1 MARRKQI
8 EGQLSFF
15 DAIEELNAEFEGA
28 DDGESRLRRDDGAS
42 LQSGDRD
49 VDARVG
55 QRPDR
60 VADTFGGDTVRGVAE
75 RGVRPTEWSD
85 RDEDVSGRGD
95 GTASVSAGEQSV
107 SEVSGG
113 VGGSASSTDGSRP
126 VDGGG
131 RRSIS
136 SAADESAVQGGSAVA
151 TGRGDGVFLD
161 EGTRHGSDTS
171 EETVSGAVHTG
182 PGQAGT
188 GRVLAGEPVDWS
200 GQSLRPSGFQAR
212 LDANIAALE
221 RLQTLEA
228 GSQYATTEQQQVLA
242 GWSSWGA
249 LPEVFDPSSD
259 RVSDG
264 MRERVRDLLGEDGW
278 QQARATTLNAHYTD
292 PQHTAAI
299 WNALQRAGFAGGPVL
314 EPGSGAGEFIGQ
326 GPANA
331 QMVGVELDQTTARI
345 SSWLYPSAQIQAH
358 GFEET
363 RFAEQSF
370 NAVVGNVPFG
380 SFSVADSTYNAQHH
394 SIHNYFIAKSLR
406 NTAPGGYVA
415 VMTSTWT
422 MDSQRTTARR
432 EFARYG
438 DLVGG
443 VRLPAGAMRNS
454 AGTDV
459 MVDVL
464 VFRRRK
470 PEEEDSQTSLD
481 AWVEPGTMEM
491 ADSEGVSHVVSM
503 SQYFATHPE
512 QMIGNLRAT
521 TDQWGNIA
529 YHLGSEDLSTV
540 GAQLEQRLNAVV
552 DQAALQQLG
561 YAPESLNPTV
571 VEPGDRKSTRLNSR
585 HVAISYAV
593 FCLNKKAD

>member
-1 MARRKQI
+1 
-8 EGQLSFF
+8 
-15 DAIEELNAEFEGA
+15 
-28 DDGESRLRRDDGAS
+28 
-42 LQSGDRD
+42 
-49 VDARVG
+49 
-55 QRPDR
+55 
-60 VADTFGGDTVRGVAE
+60 
-75 RGVRPTEWSD
+75 
-85 RDEDVSGRGD
+85 
-95 GTASVSAGEQSV
+95 
-107 SEVSGG
+107 
-113 VGGSASSTDGSRP
+113 
-126 VDGGG
+126 
-131 RRSIS
+131 
-136 SAADESAVQGGSAVA
+136 
-151 TGRGDGVFLD
+151 GVFLD

-221 RLQTLEA
+221 TLQTLEA

-314 EPGSGAGEFIGQ
+314 EPGSGSGEFIGQ
-326 GPANA
+326 APANA

-406 NTAPGGYVA
+406 HTAPGGYVA

-470 PEEEDSQTSLD
+470 PEEEVSQTSLD

-571 VEPGDRKSTRLNSR
+571 VEPGLHYEVVAEADIGHVRFDQEQQQFVRYGAAMEWEPIKVVQNRRAESMALLGLRDLGVATIDAQARGHGEQEAEAARERLMTAWQDYEQRYGPINRSTQVWRPLPASQ
-585 HVAISYAV
+585 
-593 FCLNKKAD
+593 